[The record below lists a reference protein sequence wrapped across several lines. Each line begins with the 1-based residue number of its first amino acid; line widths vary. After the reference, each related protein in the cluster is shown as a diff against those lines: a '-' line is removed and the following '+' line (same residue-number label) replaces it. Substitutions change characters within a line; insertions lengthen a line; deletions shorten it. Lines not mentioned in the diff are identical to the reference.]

1 MPPRELS
8 QKYLSKF
15 QNASLVEMGPTDITF
30 DDIED
35 ITQTLKKQ
43 DPRNLTPDVLAKIRR
58 KKLREMT
65 TDKFIN
71 EDTSSDGESEE

>member
-8 QKYLSKF
+8 QKYLSKY
-15 QNASLVEMGPTDITF
+15 QNASLVEIGQNDITL
-30 DDIED
+30 DDFED
-35 ITQTLKKQ
+35 IAQTMKKQ

-71 EDTSSDGESEE
+71 EDTSSDGDSEE